1 MTIIKRVTAA
11 ALAALGI
18 AACGSG
24 AATGS
29 GTGGAPAPG
38 TLGQAAFKF
47 AACMRS
53 HGVASFPDPVI
64 THQAGNTQVAIRA
77 PAGAEAGPGFKTA
90 QQACGG
96 ILPNPQQIQ
105 GAQSS
110 ALLAHEHGLL
120 RFSRCMRGHGVSR
133 FPDPTSQGQ
142 LTVAMITADGID
154 IHAPNVLQAVK
165 VCLPASGGAI
175 TPADVQRAENGQ
187 T

>member
-1 MTIIKRVTAA
+1 VTAV
-11 ALAALGI
+11 ALVALVA
-18 AACGSG
+18 AACGSSASTG
-24 AATGS
+24 A
-29 GTGGAPAPG
+29 GGAPSPT

-64 THQAGNTQVAIRA
+64 TRQAGNTQIAIRA
-77 PAGAEAGPGFKTA
+77 PAGAAAGPGFKTA
-90 QQACGG
+90 QQACDG
-96 ILPNPQQIQ
+96 ILPSPQQMQ
-105 GAQSS
+105 AAQSS
-110 ALLAHEHGLL
+110 ALLARRQGLL
-120 RFSRCMRGHGVSR
+120 RFARCMRGHGVSR
-133 FPDPTSQGQ
+133 FPDPTNQGQ
-142 LTVAMITADGID
+142 MTVAMITADGID